1 MATALPPM
9 PTGDS
14 NFAGPGPQAS
24 QQDPSS
30 SPQASGSP
38 FGGGLPAIVLAMKQ
52 IETGYQTLAQSL
64 PSLAPLAADAIT
76 KLRTALPQAAGANAG
91 QQPGQSP
98 SPQGQGGGPPGLP
111 SPPLPQQG

>member
-14 NFAGPGPQAS
+14 NYSGPGPQTA
-24 QQDPSS
+24 QQDPSQS
-30 SPQASGSP
+30 SGSP
-38 FGGGLPAIVLAMKQ
+38 FGGGLPAIMTAMKQ
-52 IETGYQTLAQSL
+52 IEMGYQTLAQSL

-76 KLRTALPQAAGANAG
+76 KLRTALPQAAGAGAG
-91 QQPGQSP
+91 QQPGQP
-98 SPQGQGGGPPGLP
+98 PQSPQNSGGSPGLP